1 MRPGL
6 VRREVWHCILGESA
20 IHLIA
25 LVVEGRAEPAPAGM
39 PFSPA
44 GHAPQ
49 SCPQTAAC
57 SLVAPHTHPTHVKVL
72 CAVVRQMVPPL
83 AFQTAGG
90 LLLAF
95 FSVNSLLADQ
105 QAIGEDLVGNFG
117 GRGDKD
123 NVTARLLMGPSIWG
137 LDPTRTQQGAHG

>member
-1 MRPGL
+1 MHPGL
-6 VRREVWHCILGESA
+6 VCWEVWHCVLGESA

-25 LVVEGRAEPAPAGM
+25 LAVEGRAEPAPAGM

-49 SCPQTAAC
+49 LCPRAAAC
-57 SLVAPHTHPTHVKVL
+57 SLVAPRARPAHVEVL

-95 FSVNSLLADQ
+95 FGVNSLLADQ
-105 QAIGEDLVGNFG
+105 QAVGEDLVGDFG
-117 GRGDKD
+117 GRGNKD
-123 NVTARLLMGPSIWG
+123 DVTARLLTGPSIWG
-137 LDPTRTQQGAHG
+137 LDPVHVQLGAHG